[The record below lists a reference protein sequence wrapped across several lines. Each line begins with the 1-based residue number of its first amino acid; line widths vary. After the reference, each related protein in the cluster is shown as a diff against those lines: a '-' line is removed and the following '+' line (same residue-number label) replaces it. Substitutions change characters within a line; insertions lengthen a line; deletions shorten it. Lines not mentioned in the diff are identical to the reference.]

1 MDSSEDLQSSDFTS
15 ISIVSDLSTR
25 TSEKNL
31 KTFNGDLG
39 ILFDTQHVID
49 ESPDAILQ
57 QCFADKE
64 FVDLFGGYKALARL
78 LSEHADTNQLQYLQ
92 CAISDR
98 KAQSQKANRLSFG
111 SLLRM
116 LDLQTIL
123 SLKQACTSKITE
135 IYSNANQLTTSVYH
149 VANDYLDNATESYK
163 KYRRERNEMMIDV
176 LHKAIEML
184 RN

>member
-98 KAQSQKANRLSFG
+98 KAQSQKENRLSFG

-116 LDLQTIL
+116 LDLQSIL

-135 IYSNANQLTTSVYH
+135 SKPTLFRFLAAYVGLTNHIITQASLH
-149 VANDYLDNATESYK
+149 QQNHRNIFQCESTHYICISCGK
-163 KYRRERNEMMIDV
+163 
-176 LHKAIEML
+176 
-184 RN
+184 